1 MNVKNCRR
9 CGKLFNYVAGQQIC
23 PACKE
28 EMEKSFQKVKDYI
41 RENTHASIRDV
52 AKECEVDE
60 NQIRQWVREE
70 RLVFS
75 EPTAGGIVCESCGV
89 PIATGRFCEKCK
101 ANTINSLN
109 GVLPKKEAP
118 QQAAKRKEAAR
129 MRFLDK

>member
-1 MNVKNCRR
+1 MNVRNCRK

-23 PACKE
+23 PACREALE
-28 EMEKSFQKVKDYI
+28 ETFQKVKEYI
-41 RENTHASIRDV
+41 NENGHASVREV

-75 EPTAGGIVCESCGV
+75 EPSAAGIVCESCGT
-89 PIATGRFCEKCK
+89 PIATGRFCDKCK
-101 ANTINSLN
+101 ASTINSLN
-109 GVLPKKEAP
+109 GLMPKKEAP
-118 QQAAKRKEAAR
+118 QKVDKKKEAAR